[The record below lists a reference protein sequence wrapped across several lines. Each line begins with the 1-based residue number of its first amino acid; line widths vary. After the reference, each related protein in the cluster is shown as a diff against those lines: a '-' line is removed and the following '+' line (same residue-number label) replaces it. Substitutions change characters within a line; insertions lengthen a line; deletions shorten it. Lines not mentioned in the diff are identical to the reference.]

1 MINDFANDAV
11 YMSVK
16 WLLRLIN
23 SRGHDIKHL
32 LKVTKHGSKST
43 HFLVILS
50 DNNYVCDC
58 CMGMNLGVPCR
69 HYFQVLLKTPHL
81 LFHIGLVRARWYQNP
96 MLDVTPVL
104 PVSIDNVPRK
114 ESETKP
120 LTPLSSSRYTQSNP
134 LKSKPTLTQRQG
146 VLPTQTVDAREVYH
160 EAQAA
165 LKPLLNGVQTKE
177 ELDELLQD
185 LDQIQ

>member
-1 MINDFANDAV
+1 
-11 YMSVK
+11 
-16 WLLRLIN
+16 
-23 SRGHDIKHL
+23 
-32 LKVTKHGSKST
+32 
-43 HFLVILS
+43 
-50 DNNYVCDC
+50 
-58 CMGMNLGVPCR
+58 
-69 HYFQVLLKTPHL
+69 
-81 LFHIGLVRARWYQNP
+81 

-120 LTPLSSSRYTQSNP
+120 LTPLSSSRYTRSNP
-134 LKSKPTLTQRQG
+134 LESKPTLTQRQG

-185 LDQIQ
+185 LDQIW